1 MALKLTRKPDQQLLL
16 SLAPGTTAE
25 QLFEQLQDGILIQV
39 CDIDGQAV
47 KLGVTAPSSLII
59 IRPEKHSAESWEHR
73 PRGKR
78 SIWNKL
84 QQVLRSPVSTR

>member
-16 SLAPGTTAE
+16 SVAPGTSAE

-47 KLGVTAPSSLII
+47 KLGVTAPSCLII
-59 IRPEKHSAESWEHR
+59 TRPEKHSAESWVGR
-73 PRGKR
+73 PKARQPLWRRLLLG
-78 SIWNKL
+78 
-84 QQVLRSPVSTR
+84 LRAPAAGR

>member
-1 MALKLTRKPDQQLLL
+1 MALKLTRKPDQQILL
-16 SLAPGTTAE
+16 SVAPGTTAE
-25 QLFEQLQDGILIQV
+25 QLFKQLQPGILIQV

-59 IRPEKHSAESWEHR
+59 SRPEKHSADSGER
-73 PRGKR
+73 LPRGKR

-84 QQVLRSPVSTR
+84 QQVLRATATTR